1 MSVRKHLIR
10 AGNMNRIMEMHEG
23 GCGPNQI
30 AGAFL
35 DHGIQITAVQVKNV
49 IETYEALGAK
59 ALPKAVAKAAI
70 RANKNTYNN
79 GLTMQPA

>member
-1 MSVRKHLIR
+1 MSVREQLNR

-30 AGAFL
+30 AGAFM
-35 DHGIQITAVQVKNV
+35 DHGIQITATQVINV
-49 IETYEALGAK
+49 VETYEALGAK

-70 RANKNTYNN
+70 RANKNTFNN
-79 GLTMQPA
+79 VLTMQPA